1 MGRQWISLLNKLDA
15 CPEAIVWAE
24 KYKSLDLAWSKCKRG
39 DWMLWLAGKSCET
52 ENDKKLLVLA
62 TCECARLSLKYIP
75 KNELRPLKAIE
86 TAEAWA
92 RNKKGITLEK
102 VHAAYADAAYAAD
115 AYAAAAAADAAR
127 TDILKICADII
138 RKYYPD
144 PPKF

>member
-1 MGRQWISLLNKLDA
+1 MGRQWISLLKKLDA

-39 DWMLWLAGKSCET
+39 DWMLWVVGKSCET

-62 TCECARLSLKYIP
+62 TCECARLS
-75 KNELRPLKAIE
+75 A
-86 TAEAWA
+86 T
-92 RNKKGITLEK
+92 
-102 VHAAYADAAYAAD
+102 AAYYAAYYATDAASAAS
-115 AYAAAAAADAAR
+115 AAR